1 MASNKGY
8 PRCDVKVSEEERDFY
23 EMKNRACEFY
33 TRNKVPQQIENVLN
47 EMFFAKPDDIYGYL
61 ANFFMK
67 LSAPPRI
74 SGLNGREVY
83 DSQGQLAVQAEVMC
97 TIRNEQKL
105 TSCAGVPAGNDQWR
119 MQGPDLGKGRAHH
132 ITTGLEWIKGPLSE
146 LLKGCDPC
154 DQTGVDNIL
163 SDFFSARHQEDKE
176 TRRLQEEKNKEA
188 EEEALP
194 PPPPPPVSSKGK
206 KAGETATK
214 GASAEKLITPCVPPE
229 PEVPGSLAVGAV
241 SLAVAK
247 SGALIRDVPLYRHIL
262 ALRSQSEFRVPVPL
276 VTLLSCGKSSP
287 GKLNLLEEV
296 ILIPRPGQRVTQVIS
311 MALQIHE
318 ELMRIMNSSTSKAG
332 VRVICQRFH
341 LRRAGYASEAD
352 EQFGDGMIQ
361 FGSLIIFGGSSVRK
375 WAAFGWV
382 LLAAWRNLPPEVN
395 QLFLGSQR
403 MLEGT
408 SIRQSTAL
416 QLGSSDLFLEN
427 PAECSRLLYE
437 GKKKSTEQPTQ
448 AGPMSEAGAPVLV
461 CERPEQALDLVAEAC
476 GNLGLTPG
484 EEIRLALNC
493 AADRLMDYSKGKYE
507 VIAGSLKSPDEL
519 VDMYQALLLKYPAV
533 AALIQPLRKEDV
545 DQWERLSSVIG
556 ASCSLLCDMSGL
568 SASQAPPPA
577 LPGVKGQVLQQ
588 VNGTKVSDLIRIM
601 MENPDAVILSSS
613 HSEPCGEDCLSDL
626 AVGLG
631 VAYVRLGGLQGGHRL
646 AKYNRLIAIEEELA
660 QQGTLV
666 SRTTL
671 PAPLCVGDNIEDAGI
686 SGEV

>member
-176 TRRLQEEKNKEA
+176 TRRSQEEKNKEA

-214 GASAEKLITPCVPPE
+214 GASAEKLIPPCVPPE

-247 SGALIRDVPLYRHIL
+247 SGALIRDVPLYKHIL

-296 ILIPRPGQRVTQVIS
+296 ILIPRPGQRVAQVIS

-332 VRVICQRFH
+332 
-341 LRRAGYASEAD
+341 
-352 EQFGDGMIQ
+352 
-361 FGSLIIFGGSSVRK
+361 
-375 WAAFGWV
+375 
-382 LLAAWRNLPPEVN
+382 
-395 QLFLGSQR
+395 
-403 MLEGT
+403 
-408 SIRQSTAL
+408 
-416 QLGSSDLFLEN
+416 
-427 PAECSRLLYE
+427 
-437 GKKKSTEQPTQ
+437 QPTQ

-461 CERPEQALDLVAEAC
+461 CERPEQALDLVVEAC

-556 ASCSLLCDMSGL
+556 ASCSLLCDTSGL
-568 SASQAPPPA
+568 SASRAPPPA

-671 PAPLCVGDNIEDAGI
+671 PAPLCVGVNIEDAGI
-686 SGEV
+686 SEED

>member
-97 TIRNEQKL
+97 TIRNEQKVGL
-105 TSCAGVPAGNDQWR
+105 QLFQLLLNP
-119 MQGPDLGKGRAHH
+119 GKNNNVFSSQMVLSAHH

-176 TRRLQEEKNKEA
+176 TRRSQEEKNKEA

-206 KAGETATK
+206 KAGETGTTK
-214 GASAEKLITPCVPPE
+214 GASAEKLIPPCVPPE

-247 SGALIRDVPLYRHIL
+247 SGALIRDVPLYKHIL

-296 ILIPRPGQRVTQVIS
+296 ILIPRPGQRVAQVIS

-332 VRVICQRFH
+332 
-341 LRRAGYASEAD
+341 
-352 EQFGDGMIQ
+352 
-361 FGSLIIFGGSSVRK
+361 
-375 WAAFGWV
+375 
-382 LLAAWRNLPPEVN
+382 
-395 QLFLGSQR
+395 
-403 MLEGT
+403 
-408 SIRQSTAL
+408 
-416 QLGSSDLFLEN
+416 
-427 PAECSRLLYE
+427 
-437 GKKKSTEQPTQ
+437 
-448 AGPMSEAGAPVLV
+448 PMSEAGAPVLV
-461 CERPEQALDLVAEAC
+461 CERPEQALDLVVEAC

-556 ASCSLLCDMSGL
+556 ASCSLLCDTSGL
-568 SASQAPPPA
+568 SASRAPPPA
-577 LPGVKGQVLQQ
+577 LPGVKGRSQIIEY
-588 VNGTKVSDLIRIM
+588 SI
-601 MENPDAVILSSS
+601 
-613 HSEPCGEDCLSDL
+613 

-660 QQGTLV
+660 QQGTLGREIHGLWTISEWGV
-666 SRTTL
+666 H
-671 PAPLCVGDNIEDAGI
+671 LCGTI
-686 SGEV
+686 SQQLNTFGEKYSFSIY